1 LEFNLN
7 YLAHAALAQPKPQ
20 SLVGNLLGDF
30 CKGVAIDTLAQ
41 PIRAGLANHRAVDRF
56 TDSHPLVRE
65 ARGCFSSER
74 RRFAPVA
81 LDVLFDHFLIR
92 HWQQFYATP
101 YPQAKS
107 ELYQQLATAEPL
119 MPETMAVVMRK
130 IRQQDWLAAYQH
142 LDGLAMVLDRIAQRI
157 RFANRFSGAG
167 RDIARHYPRLEQ
179 VFLSFYP
186 ELQAHVAAQGL
197 ERRAQNRSR

>member
-1 LEFNLN
+1 MN
-7 YLAHAALAQPKPQ
+7 YLAHAALAQPQPQ

-30 CKGVAIDTLAQ
+30 CKGVVVDTLAQ
-41 PIRAGLANHRAVDRF
+41 PIQAGLANHRAVDRF

-65 ARGCFSSER
+65 ARACFSTER

-101 YPQAKS
+101 YLQAKS
-107 ELYQQLATAEPL
+107 ELYLQLATAEPL
-119 MPETMAVVMRK
+119 MPEAMAVVMRK
-130 IRQQDWLAAYQH
+130 VRQQDWLAAYQQ
-142 LDGLAMVLDRIAQRI
+142 LEGVAMALDRIAQRI
-157 RFANRFSGAG
+157 RFANRFGGAG
-167 RDIARHYPRLEQ
+167 QDIERHYPRLEQ

-186 ELQAHVAAQGL
+186 ELQAHIASLGL
-197 ERRAQNRSR
+197 ESQRKK

>member
-1 LEFNLN
+1 MN
-7 YLAHAALAQPKPQ
+7 YLAHAALAQPQPQ

-41 PIRAGLANHRAVDRF
+41 PIQAGLANHRAVDRF

-65 ARGCFSSER
+65 ARACFSTER

-101 YPQAKS
+101 YLQAKS
-107 ELYQQLATAEPL
+107 ELYLQLATAEPL
-119 MPETMAVVMRK
+119 MPEAMAVVMRK
-130 IRQQDWLAAYQH
+130 VRQQDWLAAYQQ
-142 LDGLAMVLDRIAQRI
+142 LEGVAMALDRIAQRI
-157 RFANRFSGAG
+157 RFANRFGGAG
-167 RDIARHYPRLEQ
+167 QDIERHYPRLEQ
-179 VFLSFYP
+179 AFLSFYP
-186 ELQAHVAAQGL
+186 ELQAHVAALGL
-197 ERRAQNRSR
+197 EQPAQIRSR

>member
-1 LEFNLN
+1 MN
-7 YLAHAALAQPKPQ
+7 YLAHAALAQPQPQ

-41 PIRAGLANHRAVDRF
+41 PIQAGLANHRAVDRF

-65 ARGCFSSER
+65 ARACFSTER

-92 HWQQFYATP
+92 HWQQFYATS

-107 ELYQQLATAEPL
+107 ELYLQLATAEPL
-119 MPETMAVVMRK
+119 MPEAMAVVMRK
-130 IRQQDWLAAYQH
+130 VRQQDWLAAYQQ
-142 LDGLAMVLDRIAQRI
+142 LEGVAMALDRIAQRI
-157 RFANRFSGAG
+157 RFTNRFSGAG
-167 RDIARHYPRLEQ
+167 QDIERHYPRLEQ
-179 VFLSFYP
+179 AFLSFYP
-186 ELQAHVAAQGL
+186 ELQAHVAALGL
-197 ERRAQNRSR
+197 EQPAQIRSW

>member
-1 LEFNLN
+1 MN
-7 YLAHAALAQPKPQ
+7 YLAHAALAQPQPQ

-30 CKGVAIDTLAQ
+30 CKGVAIDTLPR
-41 PIRAGLANHRAVDRF
+41 PIQAGLANHRAVDRF

-65 ARGCFSSER
+65 ARACFSTER

-81 LDVLFDHFLIR
+81 LDVLFDHFLIQ

-101 YPQAKS
+101 YLQAKS
-107 ELYQQLATAEPL
+107 ELYLQLATAEPL
-119 MPETMAVVMRK
+119 MPEAMAVVMRK
-130 IRQQDWLAAYQH
+130 VRQQDWLAAYQQ
-142 LDGLAMVLDRIAQRI
+142 LDGVAMALDRIAQRI

-167 RDIARHYPRLEQ
+167 QDIERHYPRLEQ

-186 ELQAHVAAQGL
+186 ELQAHVAALGL
-197 ERRAQNRSR
+197 ERPAQIRSW

>member
-1 LEFNLN
+1 MN
-7 YLAHAALAQPKPQ
+7 YLAHAALAQPQPQ

-65 ARGCFSSER
+65 ARACFSSER

-179 VFLSFYP
+179 AFLSFYP

>member
-1 LEFNLN
+1 MN
-7 YLAHAALAQPKPQ
+7 YLAHAALAQPQPQ

-41 PIRAGLANHRAVDRF
+41 PIQAGLANHRAVDRF

-65 ARGCFSSER
+65 ARACFSTER

-107 ELYQQLATAEPL
+107 ELYLQLATAEPL
-119 MPETMAVVMRK
+119 MPEAMAVVMRK
-130 IRQQDWLAAYQH
+130 VRQQDWLAAYQQ
-142 LDGLAMVLDRIAQRI
+142 LEGVAMALDRIAQRI
-157 RFANRFSGAG
+157 RFANRFGGAG
-167 RDIARHYPRLEQ
+167 QDIARHYPRLEQ
-179 VFLSFYP
+179 AFLAFYP
-186 ELQAHVAAQGL
+186 ELQAHIAALEL
-197 ERRAQNRSR
+197 ERPPGR

>member
-1 LEFNLN
+1 MN

-179 VFLSFYP
+179 AFLSFYP

>member
-1 LEFNLN
+1 MN
-7 YLAHAALAQPKPQ
+7 YLAHAALAQPQPQ

-30 CKGVAIDTLAQ
+30 CKGVAIDTLPR
-41 PIRAGLANHRAVDRF
+41 PIQAGLANHRAVDRF

-65 ARGCFSSER
+65 ARACFSTER

-92 HWQQFYATP
+92 HWLQFYATP

-107 ELYQQLATAEPL
+107 ELYLQLATAEPL
-119 MPETMAVVMRK
+119 MPEAMAVVMRK
-130 IRQQDWLAAYQH
+130 VRQQDWLAAYQQ
-142 LDGLAMVLDRIAQRI
+142 LEGVAMALDRIAQRI

-167 RDIARHYPRLEQ
+167 QDIERHYHRLEQ
-179 VFLSFYP
+179 AFLSFYP
-186 ELQAHVAAQGL
+186 ELQAHVAALGL
-197 ERRAQNRSR
+197 EQPAQIRSR